1 MGKIEKKPIYKNNV
15 RLNNPQGV
23 NRLLQRVINALIQG
37 EIEES
42 KAKTVGYLCN
52 IVLKSLEAGELQERI
67 EGLERQVENIDD

>member
-67 EGLERQVENIDD
+67 ESLERQVENIDD

>member
-67 EGLERQVENIDD
+67 ENLERQVENIDD

>member
-15 RLNNPQGV
+15 RINSPQGV

-37 EIEES
+37 EMEED
-42 KAKTVGYLCN
+42 KARTIGYLCN

-67 EGLERQVENIDD
+67 EEIERQVEAIDN